1 MRRKTASCATPESS
15 TKGGSFISRAI
26 HRFIFHR
33 IDKQAY
39 WNKFIDFR
47 NESSARPAAC
57 WQRAAHRGANPH
69 RQRAG
74 PQRNG

>member
-47 NESSARPAAC
+47 NESFGPPGGLLAARRAPWCKPAPST
-57 WQRAAHRGANPH
+57 HRPTT
-69 RQRAG
+69 Q
-74 PQRNG
+74 